1 MITTLISLGGPLS
14 LSENQGDQNRVLE
27 SIQQLYRYL
36 NENITGINYKLGSLE
51 SIEKT
56 SKNLRRATIV
66 LTVIAF
72 VLLIFALLQTYVF
85 LVLIGVLPG

>member
-1 MITTLISLGGPLS
+1 MS
-14 LSENQGDQNRVLE
+14 LSENHGDQNRVLE

-56 SKNLRRATIV
+56 SKSLRRATIV